1 MQLGILKLPEALTIN
16 PESRFIVYKKTEKI
30 YVTDKITFSNLLFGP
45 DNTTFYD
52 TISTN
57 AANTDYLNTT
67 LDNLS
72 GAVNTQN
79 QLLSTYI
86 VNLTNKMFTNLLY
99 NSQPIGFIKF
109 TTNNINPGNYI
120 PNTTWQLV
128 SGGYFVAGVGTGTDK
143 NSNVVTFNAGVD
155 SNNFNIG
162 EASHVLTVSELPS
175 HTHTATQTQETN
187 ASVAGLYTESANAPS
202 STGIAARTSTTTGG
216 SEAHNNIPPFY
227 GLYAWERIA

>member
-1 MQLGILKLPEALTIN
+1 MQLGILKLPEAFTIN
-16 PESRFIVYKKTEKI
+16 PESRFIVYKKTGKT

-72 GAVNTQN
+72 GSVDTQN
-79 QLLSTYI
+79 QLLSAYI
-86 VNLTNKMFTNLLY
+86 VNLTNKMFNNLLY

-109 TTNNINPGNYI
+109 TANNINPGNYI

-128 SGGYFVAGVGTGTDK
+128 SGGYFVAGVGAGTDK
-143 NSNVVTFNAGVD
+143 NSTTVTFNAGVD
-155 SNNFNIG
+155 SNNLNIG
-162 EASHVLTVSELPS
+162 EASHILTVSELPS

-202 STGIAARTSTTTGG
+202 SSGIAARTSTTTG
-216 SEAHNNIPPFY
+216 SSVAHNNIPPFY